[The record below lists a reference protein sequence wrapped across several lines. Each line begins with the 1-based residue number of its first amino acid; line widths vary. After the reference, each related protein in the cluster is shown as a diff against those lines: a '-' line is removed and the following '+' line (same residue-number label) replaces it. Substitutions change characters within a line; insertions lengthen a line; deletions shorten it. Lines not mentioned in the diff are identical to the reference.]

1 MILVT
6 TPTGNIGSKVLQLLL
21 ADGSHQLRI
30 IARDPQKL
38 SPEMR
43 TRVEIIVGA
52 HDDPTTLDL
61 ALKDV
66 DSALWCQPDS
76 TTTGDYQGFYTRFAQ
91 AGRDAF
97 RRAGTPRIVA
107 ISSAGRDSLKNA
119 GPISALHRMEDI
131 LSESGAALRFLR
143 CGSFL
148 ENLLW
153 QADSLRDQGEFYYP
167 LPGYLGQPMVATQD
181 IADAAIP
188 WLTQDD
194 WSGIEGQ
201 SVLGPEDLPYNEI
214 ARIMSRDLQR
224 SIRYIEVERQSYGR
238 SLIKNGF
245 SPSAAQAL
253 VEMFQA
259 IEQGASAQAEER
271 SRYNSTPTTL
281 EYWARQELYPL
292 IEGTANH

>member
-6 TPTGNIGSKVLQLLL
+6 TPTGNIGRQVLQRQL
-21 ADGSHQLRI
+21 ADGSHRLRI
-30 IARDPQKL
+30 IVRDPQKL
-38 SPEMR
+38 SPEIHHC
-43 TRVEIIVGA
+43 VEIIVGA
-52 HDDPTTLDL
+52 HDDPAVLNL

-66 DSALWCQPDS
+66 DSVFWCQPDS
-76 TTTGDYQGFYTRFAQ
+76 TTTDDYQGFYTRFAQ
-91 AGRDAF
+91 VGRDAF

-107 ISSAGRDSLKNA
+107 VSAAGRDSLKNA
-119 GPISALHRMEDI
+119 GPISALHRMEDT

-148 ENLLW
+148 ENLFW
-153 QADSLRDQGEFYYP
+153 QADNLRDQGEFYYP

-188 WLTQDD
+188 WLTQND

-201 SVLGPEDLPYNEI
+201 NILGPEDLSYNEI

-224 SIRYIEVERQSYGR
+224 SIRYVEVELRSYGR

-259 IEQGASAQAEER
+259 IEHGASAQAEER
-271 SRYNSTPTTL
+271 TRDNSTPTTL

-292 IEGTANH
+292 IERTANH